1 MRMWIG
7 IVAFVLGISVTAFG
21 VVDQVRNSPLERIE
35 ISQTLQKSAPYLLI
49 PNRTL
54 TAYPGNVEVSA
65 AGTDEVFLATVRES
79 DATAWLTPS
88 PYLELRLELDQD
100 AEKVSLAEIERPGDG
115 NLIDPRGSDLWRT
128 AVSAEDFDTIK
139 VPEGNEASVLIAST
153 GLDPAPNTVVVTW
166 TLPKGAVPL
175 SPLPPIGLAIMLI
188 GALILL
194 WDAYAKNRG
203 NQPRRGQKGRPRSS
217 FKLNKIKLPRIKF
230 PALAKPKK
238 RGRRLAF
245 AAGLVSVGLL
255 AGCTPQYESPLMSPS
270 PSAAPDTLT
279 PVMTKV
285 QLVRVLEEIVGA
297 IEKSDAELDR
307 ETIELRVSGA
317 ALAMRR
323 AEYNLLR
330 RTEADD
336 KPAPIQ
342 AGPIQLFLP
351 SATDTWPRSVMVV
364 TGEEQ
369 LQLLVLRQE
378 SARENYSLVHYA
390 NLLPGTAFPEVS
402 AEAVGANI
410 VKSDSKFLAFEA
422 EKLPEAVGDLINNA
436 GDSAWAAQV
445 DPENKYVMDLAA
457 VQQNLT
463 ETLSN
468 ANLSFEHKLGD
479 KNIDMLATADG
490 GVLAAVYMID
500 TYTIIPKSPGDAV
513 AITGN
518 EALLLGTGGS
528 STGIETRYG
537 SMLIFHIPSTGSDQP
552 VRLLGATQQLLTTV
566 NLGTR

>member
-35 ISQTLQKSAPYLLI
+35 ISQTLEKSAPYLLI

-65 AGTDEVFLATVRES
+65 AGTKEVFLATVRES

-88 PYLELRLELDQD
+88 PYVELRLEIDQD
-100 AEKVSLAEIERPGDG
+100 AEKVSLAEIERPGEG

-128 AVSAEDFDTIK
+128 AVSAKDFDTIK
-139 VPEGNEASVLIAST
+139 VPQGNEASVLIAST

-175 SPLPPIGLAIMLI
+175 SPLPPIGLAIMLL

-194 WDAYAKNRG
+194 WDAFMKDRRTRPGRG
-203 NQPRRGQKGRPRSS
+203 HKGRPPIS
-217 FKLNKIKLPRIKF
+217 FKLPKIKLPSLR
-230 PALAKPKK
+230 KPKK

-245 AAGLVSVGLL
+245 TASLLSLGLL

-297 IEKSDAELDR
+297 IEASDAELDR
-307 ETIELRVSGA
+307 ETIELRVAGA

-330 RTEADD
+330 RTEAED

-378 SARENYSLVHYA
+378 SARENYVLVHYA

-410 VKSDSKFLAFEA
+410 VKSDSKFLAFEP

-436 GDSAWAAQV
+436 GDSAWSTLV

-479 KNIDMLATADG
+479 RNIDMLATADG
-490 GVLAAVYMID
+490 GALAAVYMID

-537 SMLIFHIPSTGSDQP
+537 SMLILHIPSTGSDQP

>member
-7 IVAFVLGISVTAFG
+7 IVAFVLGISFTAIG

-35 ISQTLQKSAPYLLI
+35 ISQSLEKSAPYLLI

-65 AGTDEVFLATVRES
+65 AGTKDVFLATVRES

-88 PYLELRLELDQD
+88 RYVELRLEVNQE
-100 AEKVSLAEIERPGDG
+100 AEKAALAEIDRPGDG

-128 AVSAEDFDTIK
+128 AVSSENFDTIK
-139 VPEGNEASVLIAST
+139 VPAGNEAAVLIAST
-153 GLDPAPNTVVVTW
+153 GIDPAPNTVVVTW

-175 SPLPPIGLAIMLI
+175 SPLPPIGLGIMLI
-188 GALILL
+188 GALIVL
-194 WDAYAKNRG
+194 WDAFLKNRG
-203 NQPRRGQKGRPRSS
+203 TRPGRGLKGRPKQLP
-217 FKLNKIKLPRIKF
+217 KLTQPR
-230 PALAKPKK
+230 K
-238 RGRRLAF
+238 RRRRLATVS
-245 AAGLVSVGLL
+245 ALVGISLL

-285 QLVRVLEEIVGA
+285 QLVRVLDEIVSA
-297 IEKSDAELDR
+297 IEASDAELDR
-307 ETIELRVSGA
+307 ETVELRVSGA

-336 KPAPIQ
+336 KPAAIQ

-378 SARENYSLVHYA
+378 KPRDNYVLVHYS
-390 NLLPGTAFPEVS
+390 NLLPGTTFPEVS

-410 VKSDSKFLAFEA
+410 VKSDSKFLAFEP

-436 GDSAWAAQV
+436 GDSAWATLV

-468 ANLSFEHKLGD
+468 ANLSFEHKLGE
-479 KNIDMLATADG
+479 KNIDLLATADG
-490 GVLAAVYMID
+490 GALAAIYMID

-537 SMLIFHIPSTGSDQP
+537 SMLIFHIPSSGSEEP

>member
-7 IVAFVLGISVTAFG
+7 IVAFALGISVTAIG

-35 ISQTLQKSAPYLLI
+35 ISQSLEKSAPYLLI

-54 TAYPGNVEVSA
+54 TSYPGNVEVSA
-65 AGTDEVFLATVRES
+65 AGTKDVFLATVRES

-88 PYLELRLELDQD
+88 PYVELRLEIDQA

-115 NLIDPRGSDLWRT
+115 NLVDPRGSDLWRT
-128 AVSAEDFDTIK
+128 AVSAENFDTIK
-139 VPEGNEASVLIAST
+139 VPEGNEAAVLIAST
-153 GLDPAPNTVVVTW
+153 GIDPAPTTVVVTW

-175 SPLPPIGLAIMLI
+175 SPLPPIGLAIMLL
-188 GALILL
+188 GALIVL
-194 WDAYAKNRG
+194 WDAYLKNRG
-203 NQPRRGQKGRPRSS
+203 IKPGRGLKGRPRAPIQLP
-217 FKLNKIKLPRIKF
+217 KLKLPNF
-230 PALAKPKK
+230 SKPKK
-238 RGRRLAF
+238 RGRRLAMVSS
-245 AAGLVSVGLL
+245 LVGISLL

-285 QLVRVLEEIVGA
+285 QLVRVLEEIVTA
-297 IEKSDAELDR
+297 IEASDAELDR

-336 KPAPIQ
+336 KPAAIQ

-378 SARENYSLVHYA
+378 KPRDNYVLVHYA
-390 NLLPGTAFPEVS
+390 NLLPGTTFPEVS

-410 VKSDSKFLAFEA
+410 VKSDSKFLAFEP

-436 GDSAWAAQV
+436 GDSAWATLV

-468 ANLSFEHKLGD
+468 ANLSFEHKLGE

-490 GVLAAVYMID
+490 GALAAIYMVD

-513 AITGN
+513 AITGD

-537 SMLIFHIPSTGSDQP
+537 SMLIFHIPSSGSDQP

>member
-1 MRMWIG
+1 M
-7 IVAFVLGISVTAFG
+7 A
-21 VVDQVRNSPLERIE
+21 
-35 ISQTLQKSAPYLLI
+35 
-49 PNRTL
+49 
-54 TAYPGNVEVSA
+54 
-65 AGTDEVFLATVRES
+65 
-79 DATAWLTPS
+79 
-88 PYLELRLELDQD
+88 
-100 AEKVSLAEIERPGDG
+100 
-115 NLIDPRGSDLWRT
+115 
-128 AVSAEDFDTIK
+128 
-139 VPEGNEASVLIAST
+139 
-153 GLDPAPNTVVVTW
+153 
-166 TLPKGAVPL
+166 
-175 SPLPPIGLAIMLI
+175 
-188 GALILL
+188 
-194 WDAYAKNRG
+194 
-203 NQPRRGQKGRPRSS
+203 
-217 FKLNKIKLPRIKF
+217 
-230 PALAKPKK
+230 
-238 RGRRLAF
+238 
-245 AAGLVSVGLL
+245 
-255 AGCTPQYESPLMSPS
+255 
-270 PSAAPDTLT
+270 
-279 PVMTKV
+279 
-285 QLVRVLEEIVGA
+285 
-297 IEKSDAELDR
+297 
-307 ETIELRVSGA
+307 GA
-317 ALAMRR
+317 ALAMRI

-378 SARENYSLVHYA
+378 SARENYVLVHYA

-410 VKSDSKFLAFEA
+410 VKSDSKFLAFEP
-422 EKLPEAVGDLINNA
+422 EKLPEAVGDLINNS
-436 GDSAWAAQV
+436 GDSAWSALV

-479 KNIDMLATADG
+479 RNIDMLATADG
-490 GVLAAVYMID
+490 GALAAVYMID

>member
-7 IVAFVLGISVTAFG
+7 ITAFVLGISLTAVG
-21 VVDQVRNSPLERIE
+21 VVDQIRNSPLERIE
-35 ISQTLQKSAPYLLI
+35 ITKTLDKSAPYLLI

-54 TAYPGNVEVSA
+54 TSYPGNVQVSA
-65 AGTDEVFLATVRES
+65 SGTKEVFLATVRES
-79 DATAWLTPS
+79 DAIAWLTPS
-88 PYLELRLELDQD
+88 PHLELRLEVNQD
-100 AEKVSLAEIERPGDG
+100 SQSVSLAEIERPGEG
-115 NLIDPRGSDLWRT
+115 NLIDPRGYDIWRT
-128 AVSAEDFDTIK
+128 SVDSKDFDSIK
-139 VPEGNEASVLIAST
+139 VPAGNEAAVLIAST
-153 GLDPAPNTVVVTW
+153 GDDPAPNKVVVTW
-166 TLPKGAVPL
+166 TLPKGAIPL

-188 GALILL
+188 GALIVL
-194 WDAYAKNRG
+194 WDAYLKNRG
-203 NQPRRGQKGRPRSS
+203 ARPGRGLRGPKRPRPRRFKTLVQRRPGQ
-217 FKLNKIKLPRIKF
+217 
-230 PALAKPKK
+230 
-238 RGRRLAF
+238 GRRAQRLGMV
-245 AAGLVSVGLL
+245 AGLISVSLL

-285 QLVRVLEEIVGA
+285 QLVRILDEIAEA
-297 IEKSDAELDR
+297 ISIADTELDR
-307 ETIELRVSGA
+307 ETIEVRTAGA

-336 KPAPIQ
+336 KPQPIQ
-342 AGPIQLFLP
+342 SGPIKLFLP
-351 SATDTWPRSVMVV
+351 SATDAWPRSVMVV
-364 TGEEQ
+364 TGDEQ

-378 SARENYSLVHYA
+378 SARENYVLVHYS
-390 NLLPGTAFPEVS
+390 NLLPGTTFPEVG
-402 AEAVGANI
+402 AETVGANI
-410 VKSDSKFLAFEA
+410 VKSDSKFLSFEPQ
-422 EKLPEAVGDLINNA
+422 KLPEAVGDLINNA
-436 GDSAWAAQV
+436 GDSAWATLV

-468 ANLSFEHKLGD
+468 ANLSFDHRLGD
-479 KNIDMLATADG
+479 NKINMLATADG
-490 GVLAAVYMID
+490 GALAAIYMID
-500 TYTIIPKSPGDAV
+500 TYTIIPKEPGDAV
-513 AITGN
+513 AITGD

-537 SMLIFHIPSTGSDQP
+537 SMLLFHIPSTGSDQP

>member
-35 ISQTLQKSAPYLLI
+35 ISQTLEKSAPYLLI

-65 AGTDEVFLATVRES
+65 EGTKEVFLATVRES

-88 PYLELRLELDQD
+88 PYVELRLEIDQD
-100 AEKVSLAEIERPGDG
+100 AEKVSLAEIERPGEG

-128 AVSAEDFDTIK
+128 AVSAKDFDTIK

-175 SPLPPIGLAIMLI
+175 SPLPPIGLAIMLL

-194 WDAYAKNRG
+194 WDAFMKDRRTRPGRG
-203 NQPRRGQKGRPRSS
+203 HKGRPPIS
-217 FKLNKIKLPRIKF
+217 FKLPKIKLPPLR
-230 PALAKPKK
+230 KPKK

-245 AAGLVSVGLL
+245 TASLLSLGLL

-297 IEKSDAELDR
+297 IEASDAELDR
-307 ETIELRVSGA
+307 ETIELRVAGA

-330 RTEADD
+330 ITEAED

-378 SARENYSLVHYA
+378 SARENYVLVHYA
-390 NLLPGTAFPEVS
+390 NLLPGTDFPEVS

-410 VKSDSKFLAFEA
+410 VKSDSKFLAFEP

-436 GDSAWAAQV
+436 GDSAWSALV

-479 KNIDMLATADG
+479 RNIDMLATADG
-490 GVLAAVYMID
+490 GALAAVYMID

-513 AITGN
+513 AVTGN

>member
-35 ISQTLQKSAPYLLI
+35 ISQTLEKSAPYLLI

-65 AGTDEVFLATVRES
+65 AGTKEVFLATVRES

-88 PYLELRLELDQD
+88 PYVELRLEIDQD
-100 AEKVSLAEIERPGDG
+100 AEKVSLAEIERPGEG

-128 AVSAEDFDTIK
+128 AVSAKDFDTIK
-139 VPEGNEASVLIAST
+139 VPQGNEASVLIAST

-175 SPLPPIGLAIMLI
+175 SPLPPIGLAIMLL

-194 WDAYAKNRG
+194 WDAFMKDRRTRPGRG
-203 NQPRRGQKGRPRSS
+203 HKGRPPIS
-217 FKLNKIKLPRIKF
+217 FKLPKIKLPPLR
-230 PALAKPKK
+230 KPKK

-245 AAGLVSVGLL
+245 TASLLSLGLL

-297 IEKSDAELDR
+297 IEASDAELDR
-307 ETIELRVSGA
+307 ETIELRVAGA

-330 RTEADD
+330 ITEAED

-378 SARENYSLVHYA
+378 SARENYVLVHYA

-410 VKSDSKFLAFEA
+410 VKSDSKFLAFEP

-436 GDSAWAAQV
+436 GDSAWSALV

-479 KNIDMLATADG
+479 RNIDMLATADG
-490 GVLAAVYMID
+490 GALAAVYMID

-513 AITGN
+513 AVTGN

>member
-35 ISQTLQKSAPYLLI
+35 ISQTLEKSAPYLLI

-65 AGTDEVFLATVRES
+65 AGTKEVFLATVRES

-88 PYLELRLELDQD
+88 PYVELRLEIDQD
-100 AEKVSLAEIERPGDG
+100 AEKVSLAEIERPGEG

-128 AVSAEDFDTIK
+128 AVSAKDFDTIK

-175 SPLPPIGLAIMLI
+175 SPLPPIGLAIMLL

-194 WDAYAKNRG
+194 WDAFMKDRRTRPGRG
-203 NQPRRGQKGRPRSS
+203 HKGRPPIS
-217 FKLNKIKLPRIKF
+217 FKLPKIKLPPLR
-230 PALAKPKK
+230 KPKK

-245 AAGLVSVGLL
+245 TASLLSLGLL

-297 IEKSDAELDR
+297 IEASDAELDR
-307 ETIELRVSGA
+307 ETIELRVAGA

-330 RTEADD
+330 ITEAED

-378 SARENYSLVHYA
+378 SARENYVLVHYA

-410 VKSDSKFLAFEA
+410 VKSDSKFLAFEP

-436 GDSAWAAQV
+436 GDSAWSALV

-479 KNIDMLATADG
+479 RNIDMLATADG
-490 GVLAAVYMID
+490 GALAAVYMID

>member
-1 MRMWIG
+1 MWIG
-7 IVAFVLGISVTAFG
+7 VVAFVLGLSVTAYG
-21 VVDQVRNSPLERIE
+21 VVDQIRSSPLERIE
-35 ISQTLQKSAPYLLI
+35 ISKTLDKSAPYLLI

-54 TAYPGNVEVSA
+54 TAYPGNVQVTAS
-65 AGTDEVFLATVRES
+65 GTEEVFLATVRES

-88 PYLELRLELDQD
+88 PHLELRLEVDQN
-100 AEKVSLAEIERPGDG
+100 AQKVSLAEIERPGEG
-115 NLIDPRGSDLWRT
+115 NLVDPRGSDLWRSS
-128 AVSAEDFDTIK
+128 VSGENFDSIK
-139 VPEGNEASVLIAST
+139 VPSGNEAAVMIAST

-166 TLPKGAVPL
+166 TLPKGSIPL
-175 SPLPPIGLAIMLI
+175 SPIPLIGLGIMLI
-188 GALILL
+188 GALIVLL
-194 WDAYAKNRG
+194 DAYLKNRG
-203 NQPRRGQKGRPRSS
+203 SRPGRGMRGKRRQQTIRLP
-217 FKLNKIKLPRIKF
+217 KLNL
-230 PALAKPKK
+230 K
-238 RGRRLAF
+238 RKSGRRAQRMIATSLL
-245 AAGLVSVGLL
+245 AGLVLT
-255 AGCTPQYESPLMSPS
+255 GCATDYESPLMSPS

-285 QLVRVLEEIVGA
+285 QLVRVLEEITTA
-297 IEKSDAELDR
+297 IATADAELDR
-307 ETIELRVSGA
+307 ETIEVRVSGP
-317 ALAMRR
+317 ALAVRR

-342 AGPIQLFLP
+342 AGPIKLFLP
-351 SATDTWPRSVMVV
+351 SATDAWPRSVMVV

-378 SARENYSLVHYA
+378 SARENYVLVHYS
-390 NLLPGTAFPEVS
+390 NLLPGTTFPEVS
-402 AEAVGANI
+402 AETVGANI
-410 VKSDSKFLAFEA
+410 VKSDSKFLAFEPQ
-422 EKLPEAVGDLINNA
+422 KLPEAVGDLINNA
-436 GDSAWAAQV
+436 GDSPWATLV

-468 ANLSFEHKLGD
+468 ANLSFDHKLGD
-479 KNIDMLATADG
+479 SKINMLATADG
-490 GVLAAVYMID
+490 GALAALYMID
-500 TYTIIPKSPGDAV
+500 TYTIIPREPGDAV
-513 AITGN
+513 AITGD

-537 SMLIFHIPSTGSDQP
+537 SMLLFHIPSTGSEDP

>member
-35 ISQTLQKSAPYLLI
+35 ISQTLEKSAPYLLI

-65 AGTDEVFLATVRES
+65 AGTKEVFLATVRES

-88 PYLELRLELDQD
+88 PYVELRLEIDQD
-100 AEKVSLAEIERPGDG
+100 AEKVSLAEIERPGEG

-128 AVSAEDFDTIK
+128 AVSAKDFDTIK

-175 SPLPPIGLAIMLI
+175 SPLPPIGLAIMLL

-194 WDAYAKNRG
+194 WDAFLKDRRTRPGRG
-203 NQPRRGQKGRPRSS
+203 HKGRPPIS
-217 FKLNKIKLPRIKF
+217 FKLPKIKLPS
-230 PALAKPKK
+230 LSKPKK

-245 AAGLVSVGLL
+245 TASLLSLGLL

-297 IEKSDAELDR
+297 IEASDAELDR
-307 ETIELRVSGA
+307 ETIELRVAGA

-378 SARENYSLVHYA
+378 SARENYVLVHYA

-410 VKSDSKFLAFEA
+410 VKSDSKFLAFEP

-436 GDSAWAAQV
+436 GDSAWSALV

-479 KNIDMLATADG
+479 RNIDMLATADG
-490 GVLAAVYMID
+490 GALAAVYMID